1 MKRSKSVSRLQ
12 AALAMI
18 CIFVMLFSLCA
29 CSKGADNSSTSGETV
44 TITVD
49 VVDDKEETET
59 FTIST
64 ESENLRGALEQE
76 NLIEG
81 EESEYGLMVITVNGL
96 RADYDEDGAYWAFYQ
111 DGEYLQT
118 GVDTTEIADGDH
130 YEIVYTAA

>member
-1 MKRSKSVSRLQ
+1 
-12 AALAMI
+12 MI